1 MNKTLERLY
10 LTLYWRKK
18 AYGYP
23 PSLAD
28 LATSCGVGQTM
39 IVEQLKN
46 LARQG
51 YIKLY
56 LYKDGDYNV
65 EFLIEPN
72 REWVVNIEINRAG
85 QIKDIVSEI
94 PLQVY
99 VHDGTTP
106 IPTVLH
112 SRKTL
117 DKAELIKKGI
127 MI

>member
-1 MNKTLERLY
+1 MNRTLERLY

-28 LATSCGVGQTM
+28 LATACQLSPM
-39 IVEQLKN
+39 IIEQHLKN
-46 LARQG
+46 LAKAG

-65 EFLIEPN
+65 EFLIEPK
-72 REWVVNIEINRAG
+72 REWVVNIEMDSHGR
-85 QIKDIVSEI
+85 IKDVISEI
-94 PLQVY
+94 PLQIY
-99 VHDGTTP
+99 VHNGQP
-106 IPTVLH
+106 EPLLLH

-117 DKAELIKKGI
+117 DKTELIKKGI
-127 MI
+127 IV

>member
-1 MNKTLERLY
+1 MNKVLERLY

-23 PSLAD
+23 PALAD
-28 LATSCGVGQTM
+28 LAGAVQCEQTTVM
-39 IVEQLKN
+39 EHLKQ

-56 LYKDGDYNV
+56 VYADGDYNV
-65 EFLIEPN
+65 EFLVEPK
-72 REWVVNIEINRAG
+72 REWVVNIKVNARG
-85 QIKDIVSEI
+85 QIIDVLSEI
-94 PLQVY
+94 PLQIY
-99 VHDGTTP
+99 VHDGSP
-106 IPTVLH
+106 EPAILH

-127 MI
+127 MV

>member
-23 PSLAD
+23 PALAD
-28 LATSCGVGQTM
+28 LADAVQCEQTA

-46 LARQG
+46 LARAG

-65 EFLIEPN
+65 DFLIEPN
-72 REWVVNIEINRAG
+72 REWVVNIEINSAG
-85 QIKDIVSEI
+85 QIRVIVSEI
-94 PLQVY
+94 PLQIY
-99 VHDGTTP
+99 VHDGKTP
-106 IPTVLH
+106 VPTILH

>member
-1 MNKTLERLY
+1 MNKVLERLY

-23 PSLAD
+23 PALAD
-28 LATSCGVGQTM
+28 LADAVQCEQTTVM
-39 IVEQLKN
+39 EHLKQ

-56 LYKDGDYNV
+56 VYADGDYNV
-65 EFLIEPN
+65 EFLVEPK
-72 REWVVNIEINRAG
+72 REWVVNIKVNARG
-85 QIKDIVSEI
+85 QIIDVLSEI
-94 PLQVY
+94 PLQIY
-99 VHDGTTP
+99 VHDGSP
-106 IPTVLH
+106 EPAVLH

-127 MI
+127 MV

>member
-1 MNKTLERLY
+1 MNKMLERLY
-10 LTLYWRKK
+10 LTLYWRQK

-28 LATSCGVGQTM
+28 LANSAGCEQTM
-39 IVEQLKN
+39 VVEHLKN
-46 LARQG
+46 LARAG
-51 YIKLY
+51 YIKLF

-65 EFLIEPN
+65 QFLIEPK
-72 REWVVNIEINRAG
+72 REWVVNIEMRNGRIA
-85 QIKDIVSEI
+85 DIISEI
-94 PLQVY
+94 PLQIY
-99 VHDGTTP
+99 VHDGTSLEP
-106 IPTVLH
+106 VLLH